1 MWKEQ
6 NFLHMFTE
14 KYILLLCIH
23 FKKQRLLSDQFDP
36 LPFSAPETQPEQRA
50 PEKPVQDH
58 SRPDAYNAPSMDDQ
72 KDHGKMQS
80 LRRQLVKVF
89 RLSVISRSHA
99 LAYHSDHSD
108 PYRKSRYGLHSRN
121 IVGHRISGD
130 LYRAKSGYNGHY
142 KNTSELENPVFH
154 SVGDSDI
161 QDLFEPS
168 QIQEGFHRL
177 YKINQSFLIQRE
189 QAVLPSTM

>member
-108 PYRKSRYGLHSRN
+108 PYRKSRYGLHSAILLATALAAICTVPN
-121 IVGHRISGD
+121 PDIMDTTRIRPNWKIPFSTPLGIPI
-130 LYRAKSGYNGHY
+130 YR
-142 KNTSELENPVFH
+142 
-154 SVGDSDI
+154 I
-161 QDLFEPS
+161 
-168 QIQEGFHRL
+168 
-177 YKINQSFLIQRE
+177 FLIR
-189 QAVLPSTM
+189 PRSRKGFTGFIK